1 MQNQQWALSCVSN
14 SLWIVLCDVCKS
26 GQEIWLYRHLGA
38 EMRNETTVGTCDVI
52 PCLYTSAVPFLQLH
66 GALIPSSGVDWGQ
79 PFHFRE
85 KKRNENQAGKKK
97 ITPGRFIRD
106 FPGWRI
112 FLAQSLTICAFPTVF
127 SKTCHIFLK
136 DREFGEEKRKGSAES
151 LFLARLGA
159 RETRTAVMQWVPLM
173 SMNHY
178 SNTGC
183 RPEPAA
189 WEKLGHRL
197 HALPQV
203 VGNSEQRSQRC
214 PVTAGPSSVACNNW
228 VWPGLGN
235 HGSASV
241 VLKTTSILF
250 QS

>member
-1 MQNQQWALSCVSN
+1 MRT
-14 SLWIVLCDVCKS
+14 K
-26 GQEIWLYRHLGA
+26 QE
-38 EMRNETTVGTCDVI
+38 
-52 PCLYTSAVPFLQLH
+52 
-66 GALIPSSGVDWGQ
+66 
-79 PFHFRE
+79 
-85 KKRNENQAGKKK
+85 KKK

-136 DREFGEEKRKGSAES
+136 DREFGEEKRKGSAEC